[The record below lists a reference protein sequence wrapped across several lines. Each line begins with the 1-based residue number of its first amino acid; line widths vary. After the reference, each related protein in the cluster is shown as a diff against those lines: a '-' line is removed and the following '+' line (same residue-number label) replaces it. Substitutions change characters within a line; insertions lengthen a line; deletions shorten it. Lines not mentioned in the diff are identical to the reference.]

1 MIRRNVGTVLVAT
14 ALVLLV
20 LIALGVALT
29 IDHLPELALYIT
41 EDLFGI
47 ILAVFVLERVLARRE
62 ERRWLAA
69 KKWLYVILLE
79 TIDDLLRRLLPSAVP
94 REETDGE
101 TTVYEVTGR
110 RVHFGEVVAYGLLR
124 LLVSPGDKDLQ
135 SHVIWYAEELEPL
148 EYASR
153 AKAALADAREQI
165 RDTFA
170 SSARLMEA
178 DITAMLMN
186 LEQAI
191 MAAIEHMDSAISM
204 RNEQIEGA
212 PPLDGEEPP
221 KQVRDAD
228 HQLAFTTSIIVES
241 VVSSAMK
248 PKAWLEAQLLHRKGE
263 SPLEYLQVSDPTR

>member
-14 ALVLLV
+14 ALVVLI
-20 LIALGVALT
+20 LIALGIARS
-29 IDHLPELALYIT
+29 IDHVPELALYIA

-47 ILAVFVLERVLARRE
+47 ILAVFVFERVLARRE

-79 TIDDLLRRLLPSAVP
+79 TIDDLLRRLLPLSVP
-94 REETDGE
+94 GEEADGE
-101 TTVYEVTGR
+101 TPVYEVIGK

-135 SHVIWYAEELEPL
+135 SHIFWYAEELEPL
-148 EYASR
+148 EYAGR
-153 AKAALADAREQI
+153 AKAALSEAREQI

-191 MAAIEHMDSAISM
+191 MAAIEHMDSAISL
-204 RNEQIEGA
+204 RNEQVQGA
-212 PPLDGEEPP
+212 PPYGGEEPA
-221 KQVRDAD
+221 KRVREAD
-228 HQLAFTTSIIVES
+228 YHMAFATSIIVES
-241 VVSSAMK
+241 VISSAMK
-248 PKAWLEAQLLHRKGE
+248 PKAWLEAQLHHPKDK
-263 SPLEYLQVSDPTR
+263 SPLEFLQVSDPTR